1 MKRFVSILL
10 SLAIIALA
18 ANVVS
23 AQSKAAPGFE
33 KLKSL
38 AGEWQGQ
45 APDGK
50 AVIVSYQPVS
60 GGNSVLETI
69 SPNGEPGMATVYHL
83 NGDKLMMT
91 HYCSLGN
98 QPRMSAQMAA
108 GEIKNLNFTF
118 VDATNLAKATDAHMH
133 NLAFTFK
140 DKDHLTQVWT
150 LRKDGKDMPMT
161 FTLERK
167 K

>member
-1 MKRFVSILL
+1 MKRCLSILL
-10 SLAIIALA
+10 SLAIVVLA

-23 AQSKAAPGFE
+23 AQSKAAPEFE

-38 AGEWQGQ
+38 VGEWQGQ

-50 AVIVSYQPVS
+50 AVTVSYQLVS

-69 SPNGEPGMATVYHL
+69 SPSGEPGMVTVYHL

-98 QPRMSAQMAA
+98 QPRMNAQMVT
-108 GEIKNLNFTF
+108 GEIKSLNFTF
-118 VDATNLAKATDAHMH
+118 VDATNLPKATDAHMH

-140 DKDHLTQVWT
+140 DKDHLTQMWT
-150 LRKDGKDMPMT
+150 LRKDGKDTPMT
-161 FTLERK
+161 FNLERK